1 MTTPMSLAG
10 WPEFAR
16 LRELTARVGKDP
28 LLTQASTGNSSIKVG
43 EELWIKASG
52 QWMAAA
58 ERRNIFVPL
67 SLPLMKERLRQGIN
81 PAYDI
86 RDASIETAMHVT
98 IPHAV
103 VIHLHSVDAIAW
115 AVRADGP
122 SRLQERLTGLR
133 WQWLPYLAS
142 GLPLARGIEEA
153 LRTQPDTELFVLAN
167 HGIVIE
173 APSVAALERLLS
185 DVQSRLKI
193 PCRFP
198 HPPDYSVL
206 ADISEQLP
214 WDIPEDDVIHVLGAD
229 PIARKIVSEGIL
241 YPCQAIFSRGCGL
254 DAFQPVS
261 RDFHRNGG
269 SMKFRD
275 RPFLIV
281 EGCGVLVSRDIS
293 PAGIAML
300 SGLAQVAQRLSAS
313 APIRYLEDADI
324 AAFSLDAVHRYCE
337 LAQRSSFDS
346 EKSLRAGAR

>member
-10 WPEFAR
+10 GPEFAR

-28 LLTQASTGNSSIKVG
+28 LLTQASTGNSSIKIG
-43 EELWIKASG
+43 DQLWIKASG

-58 ERRNIFVPL
+58 ERQNIFVRL
-67 SLPLMKERLRQGIN
+67 SLPLLKERLRQGIN
-81 PAYDI
+81 PAHDT

-122 SRLQERLTGLR
+122 FQLQERLSGLR

-153 LRTQPDTELFVLAN
+153 LRTRPDTELFVLAN

-173 APSVAALERLLS
+173 APSVAALEKLLA

-193 PCRFP
+193 PRLFP

-206 ADISEQLP
+206 ADISEHSS
-214 WDIPEDDVIHVLGAD
+214 WDIPEDDDIHVLGAD
-229 PIARKIVSEGIL
+229 PTARKIISEGIL
-241 YPCQAIFSRGCGL
+241 FPCQAIFSRGCGL

-261 RDFHRNGG
+261 PDACRSGG
-269 SMKFRD
+269 SVQFSD
-275 RPFLIV
+275 RPFLIL

-293 PAGIAML
+293 PAGMAML
-300 SGLAQVAQRLSAS
+300 SGLAQVVQRISSS
-313 APIRYLEDADI
+313 APIRYLEDVDI
-324 AAFSLDAVHRYCE
+324 AAFSLDAAHHYCE
-337 LAQRSSFDS
+337 LAQRSSIQS
-346 EKSLRAGAR
+346 EKSRRVSAG